1 MIRKDIPPSA
11 PLPESTSDGS
21 GDDLITAEDLFG
33 DLVDAPLPVET
44 HRPASARPGPLRV
57 QVAEA
62 GALETE
68 AKKDVKKAAKPS
80 DIPPEELALLLDAFA
95 PAAPSRAQEAVP
107 AHTKAPSEAQPDE
120 MELLVDTM
128 AGLGET
134 SSPPQ
139 EPTTAKAV
147 TRPSTGP
154 LEAVD
159 QLLEDLAPKPAAPRK
174 REDLSDLLEGLA
186 AASEP
191 ASHTAPG
198 ALAAA
203 AAPAAVEAADI
214 TPAASA
220 EFEAAEPTPS
230 VNATAG
236 TEADE
241 TIPESAAF
249 TLDPPA
255 ASIPRAEALQEA
267 KPTIPVEAGTRAEVV
282 THAEAAPDTEPLPP
296 AESVPTAPAPVPP
309 IEAAPAA
316 AAVSHPPPVAPVE
329 APVSATDLDA
339 LMEASLA
346 RGTHP
351 EEIDQ
356 LLDGFDALP
365 SIEGEAPTADSSGP
379 RFQAAA
385 PQVAPYAETR
395 PDLDLAAVADEAIG
409 SSRGLPKDKT
419 TGGSGGAFVEGSYG
433 PYRLL
438 ERVAVGGMAEVFK
451 AKRSGVE
458 GFEKVVA
465 VKRILSHLSD
475 NKEFVEMFIGE
486 AKIVAG
492 LTHPNVVQ
500 IFDLGKIEK
509 SYYIA
514 MEYIHGRDLRSIL
527 KRAKEKGLRLPLDLS
542 VLIVG
547 KVCSALEYAH
557 RKKDEGGRS
566 MKIVHRDIS
575 PQNILISFEGEVK
588 LADFGIAKA
597 ANSAAITDR
606 GVLRGKLLYMSPEQA
621 WGQSMDR
628 RSDVF
633 SLGVVFYEMVTDTK
647 LFMGTSERGILET
660 VRECHVMPPTTL
672 NPRIPE
678 RLEAVIMKALEK
690 DPEQRYQDASEMYRD
705 LERVLPQR
713 QPPTAAE
720 LARFMEILF
729 DGDQRAE
736 PEPDEHGSGENRPRA
751 ASLEIDLDPG
761 GAAPAPGPSGSAATA
776 PETNDSGIN
785 RLLKRFGIK

>member
-11 PLPESTSDGS
+11 PLPESNPDGS
-21 GDDLITAEDLFG
+21 GDGLVTAEDLFG

-44 HRPASARPGPLRV
+44 QRPAPARPGPVRV

-62 GALETE
+62 GALESEPRTN
-68 AKKDVKKAAKPS
+68 VKKAAKPS
-80 DIPPEELALLLDAFA
+80 DIPTEELAQLLDAFA
-95 PAAPSRAQEAVP
+95 PEAPPPAAPPEAR
-107 AHTKAPSEAQPDE
+107 PDE
-120 MELLVDTM
+120 VELLLDTM
-128 AGLGET
+128 AGPGGT
-134 SSPPQ
+134 
-139 EPTTAKAV
+139 KA
-147 TRPSTGP
+147 
-154 LEAVD
+154 AVD
-159 QLLEDLAPKPAAPRK
+159 RLLEELAPKPSAPHK
-174 REDLSDLLEGLA
+174 SQDLSDLLEGIA
-186 AASEP
+186 ATSEP
-191 ASHTAPG
+191 ATPAPAPIDVMPATG
-198 ALAAA
+198 ALPADPTTSEPALAA
-203 AAPAAVEAADI
+203 
-214 TPAASA
+214 
-220 EFEAAEPTPS
+220 EPEPQPQ
-230 VNATAG
+230 
-236 TEADE
+236 TEADA
-241 TIPESAAF
+241 TIPE
-249 TLDPPA
+249 PA
-255 ASIPRAEALQEA
+255 
-267 KPTIPVEAGTRAEVV
+267 T
-282 THAEAAPDTEPLPP
+282 P
-296 AESVPTAPAPVPP
+296 A
-309 IEAAPAA
+309 
-316 AAVSHPPPVAPVE
+316 E
-329 APVSATDLDA
+329 APVSTSTSEAPTEVGDLDA

-351 EEIDQ
+351 QEIDQ
-356 LLDGFDALP
+356 LLEGFDALP
-365 SIEGEAPTADSSGP
+365 SVEGEAPTASRSGA
-379 RFQAAA
+379 RFHAAE
-385 PQVAPYAETR
+385 PQVAPLAETR
-395 PDLDLAAVADEAIG
+395 PDLDLAAVADEALS
-409 SSRGLPKDKT
+409 SSRPAPQAKPAA
-419 TGGSGGAFVEGSYG
+419 GSGRTPVEGSYG

-438 ERVAVGGMAEVFK
+438 ERVALGGMAEVFK

-500 IFDLGKIEK
+500 IFDLGKIDK

-542 VLIVG
+542 VLIVA

-557 RKKDEGGRS
+557 RKKDESGRS

-597 ANSAAITDR
+597 ASSAAITDR

-628 RSDVF
+628 RSDIF

-660 VRECHVMPPTTL
+660 VRECHVVPPTTL

-678 RLEAVIMKALEK
+678 RLEAVIMKALDK

-705 LERVLPQR
+705 LERVLHQR
-713 QPPTAAE
+713 QPPTAVE

-729 DGDQRAE
+729 DDDQRGE
-736 PEPDEHGSGENRPRA
+736 LEPDEHGSGEDRPRA
-751 ASLEIDLDPG
+751 GSLEIDLDPG
-761 GAAPAPGPSGSAATA
+761 SAAPAPGPSGNAAPP
-776 PETNDSGIN
+776 PERNDSGIN